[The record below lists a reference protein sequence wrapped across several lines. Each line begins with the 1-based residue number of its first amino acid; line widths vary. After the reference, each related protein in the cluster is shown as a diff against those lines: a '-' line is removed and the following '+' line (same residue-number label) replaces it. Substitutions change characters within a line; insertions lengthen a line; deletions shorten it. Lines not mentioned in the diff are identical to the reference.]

1 MSMYTA
7 ETSSA
12 DATVGPRGIPLSQ
25 WLSPVTSGI
34 YGYVWEYMC
43 PNMGNNGDILGNN
56 MYSIMGIYSWNIPT
70 FILWYE
76 PCSAQGK
83 FLAHWFFSQGIPR
96 IFVSSKSLG
105 QFHEFSH
112 VESHPFS
119 KWRLR
124 TSYSRSHPILLNVSG
139 WWCNNHLEKYEFVNG
154 KDDIPYMKWKI
165 IFMFWNHQP
174 GFNAI
179 RANLW
184 SPPPYL
190 ISVVHRV
197 ARLVWF
203 IL

>member
-1 MSMYTA
+1 MGKKTWNQSAAPNLWLIMSMYTA

-76 PCSAQGK
+76 PCWAQGK

-112 VESHPFS
+112 VESGPFS

-139 WWCNNHLEKYEFVNG
+139 WWCNVPILKNDGVRQWG
-154 KDDIPYMKWKI
+154 WDDIP
-165 IFMFWNHQP
+165 
-174 GFNAI
+174 
-179 RANLW
+179 
-184 SPPPYL
+184 
-190 ISVVHRV
+190 
-197 ARLVWF
+197 
-203 IL
+203 